1 MQQFLGILIL
11 LCIVAAFV
19 VPYVASDIKRKL
31 KKKSPRVIR
40 GIVK

>member
-1 MQQFLGILIL
+1 MQQFVTILFL
-11 LCIVAAFV
+11 LCVVAALV

-31 KKKSPRVIR
+31 RKKSPGVIR

>member
-1 MQQFLGILIL
+1 MQFLTILIL
-11 LCIVAAFV
+11 FCIVAALI

-31 KKKSPRVIR
+31 RKKSPGVIR